1 MYVCFSLDELKQAIG
16 RGKDTTPGRDGIGYH
31 IFHNLDDTVL
41 EEVLKLINVVWEGS
55 ILPKEW
61 KHATIVPILK
71 PGKKADDPKL
81 YRPIALTAVLC
92 KIMEFMVMDRLV
104 YMLEKQ

>member
-16 RGKDTTPGRDGIGYH
+16 RGKDTTSGRDGIGYQ
-31 IFHNLDDTVL
+31 IFRHLDDTVL

-61 KHATIVPILK
+61 KRNNCPNIKT
-71 PGKKADDPKL
+71 G
-81 YRPIALTAVLC
+81 
-92 KIMEFMVMDRLV
+92 
-104 YMLEKQ
+104 EKGR